1 MSANIKTEYQKI
13 AAGLLGLTHPEIYF
27 SARNQVVRPAPSALS
42 TPEPGPGPSRAPNS
56 SGTPPSAA
64 VRAVKFAFAALV
76 AGSRAIP
83 LGDNGQLTREL
94 VAYGE
99 RLHH

>member
-1 MSANIKTEYQKI
+1 MTEYQKI
-13 AAGLLGLTHPEIYF
+13 AIGLLGLTHPEIYL
-27 SARNQVVRPAPSALS
+27 SQPASSTLQQEPRQVRQ
-42 TPEPGPGPSRAPNS
+42 PGPSDTHS
-56 SGTPPSAA
+56 SAA

-83 LGDNGQLTREL
+83 LGDNRQLTREL
-94 VAYGE
+94 GAYGE

>member
-1 MSANIKTEYQKI
+1 MTEYQNI
-13 AAGLLGLTHPEIYF
+13 ATGLLGLTHPEIYF
-27 SARNQVVRPAPSALS
+27 SSRSQAGRSAQSASS
-42 TPEPGPGPSRAPNS
+42 TLEPTPTPSREPNS

-64 VRAVKFAFAALV
+64 VRAVKLAFAALV

-94 VAYGE
+94 GAYGE
-99 RLHH
+99 RLSH